1 MLGKRASQRGM
12 FEADHLYLDFV
23 GRDSFYGFLATER
36 GNLFRDEDF
45 GRLYCPDNGR
55 NSVPPSLLATAL
67 LLQAHDR
74 VSDEEAKRRADLD
87 LSWKVALGIEID
99 QRLFAKSTLQL
110 FRAQLILHDQVR
122 AVFQRSLEFARDSGY
137 LQGRKMKV
145 VLDTTPILG
154 RGAVKDTYNLLAD
167 GIKKLVWA
175 LAKKVA
181 RTKPEVWAREHGL
194 GHYYGS
200 SVKGE
205 AEIDWSDEN
214 ARAEFLKSIVADADQ
229 LLETARQTLAQVRAG
244 SDQEQAI
251 VAAAQLLS
259 QLLLQD
265 VERPAGGPGSSG
277 EPGDPRLKQG
287 VTRERIV
294 SVHDPEMR
302 HGHKS
307 ATKRFEGFPGLT
319 TRAGK
324 AAVAVDPDTQL
335 ITAVD
340 MLSANAGDSQCALEM
355 VEASE
360 ANTGI
365 EVEETIGD
373 CAFGDGATRE
383 IFEQAGRTL
392 VARVAHP
399 HNQGQFPKDALQIDL
414 AAGTCTCPAG
424 QVTHT
429 TVPDGTRQDR
439 KGRTH
444 SLRAFQFEAA
454 VCDKCSLRKAC
465 TRARPGKGRR
475 VRIHPQ
481 ERLLQ
486 AARALEASPQ
496 FHEYREKRQAAEH
509 RIGRLI
515 QLGVRQSRYF
525 GQAKTLFQVML
536 AATVANLTLT
546 ATKMMKMRPR
556 SGGKGITSSLLSMLR
571 RAFAALPA
579 IRLRPLGPVLRIP
592 ALFRPP
598 QPAFRLGF

>member
-1 MLGKRASQRGM
+1 MLGKRAPQRGM

-74 VSDEEAKRRADLD
+74 VSDDEAKARADFD
-87 LSWKVALGIEID
+87 VRWKVSLGIGID
-99 QRLFAKSTLQL
+99 ERPFAKSTLQL

-214 ARAEFLKSIVADADQ
+214 ARAKFLKSIVADADR

-251 VAAAQLLS
+251 VEAAQLLS

-277 EPGDPRLKQG
+277 EDGNARLKQG
-287 VTRERIV
+287 VTRDRIV

-307 ATKRFEGFPGLT
+307 ATKRFEGF
-319 TRAGK
+319 K

-340 MLSANAGDSQCALEM
+340 MLSANAGDSQSALEM

-373 CAFGDGATRE
+373 CAFGNGTTRE
-383 IFEQAGRTL
+383 IFEQAGRKL

-399 HNQGQFPKDALQIDL
+399 HNQGQFPKEAFAIDL
-414 AAGTCTCPAG
+414 EAGTCTCPAG
-424 QVTHT
+424 QVTHA

-439 KGRTH
+439 NGRTY

-454 VCDKCSLRKAC
+454 VCDECLLRKAC
-465 TRARPGKGRR
+465 TRARSGKGRG
-475 VRIHPQ
+475 VGIHPQ

-515 QLGVRQSRYF
+515 QLGIRKSRYF

-546 ATKMMKMRPR
+546 ATKTKKMRPANNA
-556 SGGKGITSSLLSMLR
+556 KGITSSLLSILT
-571 RAFAALPA
+571 RAFEALPP
-579 IRLRPLGPVLRIP
+579 IRLRPLGPVIRIP

>member
-1 MLGKRASQRGM
+1 MLGKRAPQRGM

-175 LAKKVA
+175 LAKKVVG
-181 RTKPEVWAREHGL
+181 TKPEVWAREHGL

-214 ARAEFLKSIVADADQ
+214 ARAKFLKSIVADADR

-244 SDQEQAI
+244 SDQEKAI
-251 VAAAQLLS
+251 VEAAQLLS

-277 EPGDPRLKQG
+277 EDGNARLKQG
-287 VTRERIV
+287 VTRDRIV

-307 ATKRFEGFPGLT
+307 ATKRFEGF
-319 TRAGK
+319 K

-360 ANTGI
+360 ANTGV

-373 CAFGDGATRE
+373 CAFGDGTTRE
-383 IFEQAGRTL
+383 IFEQAGRKL

-399 HNQGQFPKDALQIDL
+399 HNQGQFPKEAFAINLE
-414 AAGTCTCPAG
+414 AGTCTCPAG
-424 QVTHT
+424 QVTHA

-444 SLRAFQFEAA
+444 SLRAFQFETEACDRCALRAA
-454 VCDKCSLRKAC
+454 CMRSH
-465 TRARPGKGRR
+465 PGKGRR

-486 AARALEASPQ
+486 EARALQASPQ
-496 FHEYREKRQAAEH
+496 FSEYREKRQAAEH
-509 RIGRLI
+509 RLARLV

-525 GQAKTLFQVML
+525 GQAKTLFQVTL

-556 SGGKGITSSLLSMLR
+556 SGGKGLTSSLLSMLR
-571 RAFAALPA
+571 CAFAALPA
-579 IRLRPLGPVLRIP
+579 IRLRPLGPGLCIP

-598 QPAFRLGF
+598 RPAFRLGF

>member
-1 MLGKRASQRGM
+1 MLGKRAPQRGM

-74 VSDEEAKRRADLD
+74 VSDDEAKARADFD
-87 LSWKVALGIEID
+87 VRWKVSLGIGID
-99 QRLFAKSTLQL
+99 ERPFAKSTLQL
-110 FRAQLILHDQVR
+110 FRAQLILHDPVR
-122 AVFQRSLEFARDSGY
+122 LVFQRSLEFARESGY

-181 RTKPEVWAREHGL
+181 RTKPEVWARGHDL
-194 GHYYGS
+194 GRYYGS
-200 SVKGE
+200 SVKGA
-205 AEIDWSDEN
+205 AEIDWSDDQ
-214 ARAEFLKSIVADADQ
+214 ARAKFLKSIVADADR
-229 LLETARQTLAQVRAG
+229 LLETARQTLAQVPVG
-244 SDQEQAI
+244 SDQEKAI
-251 VAAAQLLS
+251 IEAAQLLS

-265 VERPAGGPGSSG
+265 VERPAEGPRPSG
-277 EPGDPRLKQG
+277 EQGDPRLKQG
-287 VTRERIV
+287 VTPDRIV

-307 ATKRFEGFPGLT
+307 ATKRFEGF
-319 TRAGK
+319 K
-324 AAVAVDPDTQL
+324 AAVAVEPDTQL

-340 MLSANAGDSQCALEM
+340 MLSANAEDSQRALEL
-355 VEASE
+355 VQASE
-360 ANTGI
+360 VNTGI

-373 CAFGDGATRE
+373 CAFGDGTTRE
-383 IFEQAGRTL
+383 IFEQAGRKL

-399 HNQGQFPKDALQIDL
+399 HNQGQFPKEAFAIDL
-414 AAGTCTCPAG
+414 EAGTCTCPAG

-429 TVPDGTRQDR
+429 TVPEGARQDR
-439 KGRTH
+439 MGRTH
-444 SLRAFQFEAA
+444 SLRAFQFEAEA
-454 VCDKCSLRKAC
+454 CDRCALRQAC
-465 TRARPGKGRR
+465 TRARPGKGRG

-486 AARALEASPQ
+486 AARALQASPQ

-525 GQAKTLFQVML
+525 GQTKTFFQVVL

-546 ATKMMKMRPR
+546 ATKMKKMRPG
-556 SGGKGITSSLLSMLR
+556 SGAKGLTSFLLSLLSR
-571 RAFAALPA
+571 TFKALLA
-579 IRLRPLGPVLRIP
+579 IRLPRLGPVLRIP
-592 ALFRPP
+592 ALSRLP
-598 QPAFRLGF
+598 QPAFRLDF

>member
-1 MLGKRASQRGM
+1 M
-12 FEADHLYLDFV
+12 
-23 GRDSFYGFLATER
+23 SFG
-36 GNLFRDEDF
+36 
-45 GRLYCPDNGR
+45 
-55 NSVPPSLLATAL
+55 
-67 LLQAHDR
+67 
-74 VSDEEAKRRADLD
+74 
-87 LSWKVALGIEID
+87 
-99 QRLFAKSTLQL
+99 KSTLQL

-122 AVFQRSLEFARDSGY
+122 SVFQRSLEYAQETGY

-214 ARAEFLKSIVADADQ
+214 ARAKFLKSIVADADQ
-229 LLETARQTLAQVRAG
+229 LLETARQTLAQVSAG

-251 VAAAQLLS
+251 VEAAQLLS

-277 EPGDPRLKQG
+277 EPGNPRLKQG
-287 VTRERIV
+287 VTRDRIV

-307 ATKRFEGFPGLT
+307 ASKRFEGF
-319 TRAGK
+319 K

-340 MLSANAGDSQCALEM
+340 MLSANAGDSQSALEM
-355 VEASE
+355 VAASE

-373 CAFGDGATRE
+373 CAFGDGTTRE
-383 IFEQAGRTL
+383 IFEQAGRKL

-399 HNQGQFPKDALQIDL
+399 HNQGQFPKEAFAIDL
-414 AAGTCTCPAG
+414 EAGTCTCPAG

-429 TVPDGTRQDR
+429 TVPEGTRRDR
-439 KGRTH
+439 NGRTH
-444 SLRAFQFEAA
+444 SLRAFQFETEA
-454 VCDKCSLRKAC
+454 CDRCALRPAC
-465 TRARPGKGRR
+465 MRGRPGKGRR

-486 AARALEASPQ
+486 AARALQANPQ
-496 FHEYREKRQAAEH
+496 FHEYRGTRQAAEH

-546 ATKMMKMRPR
+546 ATKMMKMRPQ
-556 SGGKGITSSLLSMLR
+556 SGAKGITSSLLSLLR
-571 RAFAALPA
+571 HAFKALPA
-579 IRLRPLGPVLRIP
+579 IRLRPLGPGLRIP

-598 QPAFRLGF
+598 RPAFRPGF

>member
-1 MLGKRASQRGM
+1 MLGKRAPQRGM

-74 VSDEEAKRRADLD
+74 VSDEEAKARADFD
-87 LSWKVALGIEID
+87 TRWKVALGIQID

-181 RTKPEVWAREHGL
+181 WTKPEVWAREHGL

-214 ARAEFLKSIVADADQ
+214 ARAEFLKSIVADADR
-229 LLETARQTLAQVRAG
+229 LLETARQTLAQVSAG

-251 VAAAQLLS
+251 VEAAQLLS

-265 VERPAGGPGSSG
+265 VERPAEGPGSSG

-287 VTRERIV
+287 VTRDRIV
-294 SVHDPEMR
+294 SVQDPEMR

-307 ATKRFEGFPGLT
+307 ATKRFEGF
-319 TRAGK
+319 K

-340 MLSANAGDSQCALEM
+340 MLSANAGDSQSALEM
-355 VEASE
+355 VQASE
-360 ANTGI
+360 VNTGI

-373 CAFGDGATRE
+373 CAFGDGTTRE
-383 IFEQAGRTL
+383 IFEQAGRKL
-392 VARVAHP
+392 VARVARP
-399 HNQGQFPKDALQIDL
+399 HNQGQFPKDAFQIDL
-414 AAGTCTCPAG
+414 VAGTCTCPAG
-424 QVTHT
+424 QVTHA
-429 TVPDGTRQDR
+429 TVPGGTRQDR
-439 KGRTH
+439 NGRTCCQ
-444 SLRAFQFEAA
+444 RAFQFEAA
-454 VCDKCSLRKAC
+454 VCDECLLRKAC
-465 TRARPGKGRR
+465 TRARSGKGRG
-475 VRIHPQ
+475 VTIHPQ

-496 FHEYREKRQAAEH
+496 FHEYRGKRQAAEH

-515 QLGVRQSRYF
+515 QLGIRKSRYF

-546 ATKMMKMRPR
+546 ATKMKKMRPG
-556 SGGKGITSSLLSMLR
+556 SGPKGLTSFLLSLLSR
-571 RAFAALPA
+571 TFKALLA
-579 IRLRPLGPVLRIP
+579 IRLPRLGPVLRIP
-592 ALFRPP
+592 ALSRLP
-598 QPAFRLGF
+598 QPAFRLDF

>member
-1 MLGKRASQRGM
+1 M

-36 GNLFRDEDF
+36 GNLFHDEDF

-74 VSDEEAKRRADLD
+74 VSDEEAKARADFD
-87 LSWKVALGIEID
+87 TRWKVALGIQID

-110 FRAQLILHDQVR
+110 FRAQLILHDRVR
-122 AVFQRSLEFARDSGY
+122 AVFQRSLEYAQETGY

-175 LAKKVA
+175 LAKRVA
-181 RTKPEVWAREHGL
+181 GMKPEVWARQHEL
-194 GHYYGS
+194 GRYYGS
-200 SVKGE
+200 SVKGQ
-205 AEIDWSDEN
+205 AEIDWNDEQ
-214 ARAEFLKSIVADADQ
+214 ARREFLKSIVADADC
-229 LLETARQTLAQVRAG
+229 LLETARQLLGSVPAG
-244 SDQEQAI
+244 SDQEKAI
-251 VAAAQLLS
+251 VEAAQLLS

-265 VERPAGGPGSSG
+265 VERLAEGPGPSG
-277 EPGDPRLKQG
+277 EDGDIRLKQG
-287 VTRERIV
+287 VTRDRIV

-307 ATKRFEGFPGLT
+307 ASKRFEGF
-319 TRAGK
+319 K
-324 AAVAVDPDTQL
+324 AAVAVDPESQL

-340 MLSANAGDSQCALEM
+340 ILKANAGDSERALEL
-355 VEASE
+355 VQAGEQ
-360 ANTGI
+360 NTGI
-365 EVEETIGD
+365 QVEETIGD
-373 CAFGDGATRE
+373 CAYGDGTTRE
-383 IFEQAGRTL
+383 IFEQAGRKL
-392 VARVAHP
+392 VARVARP
-399 HNQGQFPKDALQIDL
+399 NNQGQFRKDAFQIDL

-429 TVPDGTRQDR
+429 TIPEGTRQDR
-439 KGRTH
+439 NGRTH
-444 SLRAFQFEAA
+444 PLRAFQFEAA
-454 VCDKCSLRKAC
+454 VCDECLLRKAC
-465 TRARPGKGRR
+465 TRARSGKGRG
-475 VRIHPQ
+475 VTIHPQ

-486 AARALEASPQ
+486 AARALQSSPQ

-556 SGGKGITSSLLSMLR
+556 SEGKGIMSSLLSMLR
-571 RAFAALPA
+571 RAFEALPA
-579 IRLRPLGPVLRIP
+579 IRLRPLGPGLRIP

>member
-1 MLGKRASQRGM
+1 M

-36 GNLFRDEDF
+36 GNLFHDEDF

-74 VSDEEAKRRADLD
+74 VSDDEAKARADFD
-87 LSWKVALGIEID
+87 MRWKVALGTNLD

-122 AVFQRSLEFARDSGY
+122 SVFQRSLEFARESGY

-181 RTKPEVWAREHGL
+181 STKPEVWAREHGL
-194 GHYYGS
+194 EHYYGS

-214 ARAEFLKSIVADADQ
+214 ARAKFLKSIVADADR
-229 LLETARQTLAQVRAG
+229 LLETARQTLAQVKAG
-244 SDQEQAI
+244 SEQEQAI
-251 VAAAQLLS
+251 VEAAQLLS

-277 EPGDPRLKQG
+277 EDGNARLKQG
-287 VTRERIV
+287 VTRDRIV

-307 ATKRFEGFPGLT
+307 ATKRFEGF
-319 TRAGK
+319 K

-355 VEASE
+355 VKASE
-360 ANTGI
+360 ANTGV
-365 EVEETIGD
+365 EVEATIGD
-373 CAFGDGATRE
+373 CAFGDGTTRE
-383 IFEQAGRTL
+383 IFEQAGRKL

-399 HNQGQFPKDALQIDL
+399 HNQGQFPKEAFAIDL
-414 AAGTCTCPAG
+414 EAGTCTCPAG

-429 TVPDGTRQDR
+429 TVPCGAHKDR
-439 KGRTH
+439 NGRTI

-454 VCDKCSLRKAC
+454 VCDECLLRKAC
-465 TRARPGKGRR
+465 TRARSGKGRG
-475 VRIHPQ
+475 VMIHPQ
-481 ERLLQ
+481 ERLIQ
-486 AARALEASPQ
+486 EARALQASPQ
-496 FHEYREKRQAAEH
+496 FREYREKRQAAEH

-556 SGGKGITSSLLSMLR
+556 SGAKGITSSLLSMLR

-579 IRLRPLGPVLRIP
+579 IRLRPLGPGLCIP

-598 QPAFRLGF
+598 QPAFRLDF

>member
-1 MLGKRASQRGM
+1 MLGKRTFQRGM

-74 VSDEEAKRRADLD
+74 VSDDEAKARADFD
-87 LSWKVALGIEID
+87 LRWKVALGIGID
-99 QRLFAKSTLQL
+99 ERPFAKSTLQL
-110 FRAQLILHDQVR
+110 FRAQLILHDPVR
-122 AVFQRSLEFARDSGY
+122 LVFQGSLEFARESGY

-181 RTKPEVWAREHGL
+181 RMKPEVWAREHEL
-194 GHYYGS
+194 GRYYGS

-205 AEIDWSDEN
+205 AEIDWSDEQ
-214 ARAEFLKSIVADADQ
+214 ARAKFLKSIVADADR
-229 LLETARQTLAQVRAG
+229 LLETARRTLLQVPAG
-244 SDQEQAI
+244 SDPEKAI
-251 VAAAQLLS
+251 VEAAQLLS

-265 VERPAGGPGSSG
+265 VERPAGGPGPSG
-277 EPGDPRLKQG
+277 EDGDPRLKQG
-287 VTRERIV
+287 VTPGRIV

-307 ATKRFEGFPGLT
+307 ATKRFEGF
-319 TRAGK
+319 K

-340 MLSANAGDSQCALEM
+340 VLSANAGDSKRALEL

-360 ANTGI
+360 TNTGI
-365 EVEETIGD
+365 QVEETMGD
-373 CAFGDGATRE
+373 CAYGDGATRE
-383 IFEQAGRTL
+383 IFEQAGRKL
-392 VARVAHP
+392 VAGVAHP
-399 HNQGQFPKDALQIDL
+399 HNQGQFPKEAFIIDL
-414 AAGTCTCPAG
+414 EAGECTCPAG
-424 QVTHT
+424 EVTHT
-429 TVPDGTRQDR
+429 IFADGSRRAGD
-439 KGRTH
+439 GRRIEYRVFH
-444 SLRAFQFEAA
+444 FEAEA
-454 VCDKCSLRKAC
+454 CDRCALRPAC
-465 TRARPGKGRR
+465 TRARPGKGRKVR
-475 VRIHPQ
+475 VHPQ

-486 AARALEASPQ
+486 AARTLQASPE
-496 FHEYREKRQAAEH
+496 FGEYREKRQAAEH
-509 RIGRLI
+509 RLARLV
-515 QLGVRQSRYF
+515 QLGIRKSRYF

-546 ATKMMKMRPR
+546 ATKMKKIRPG
-556 SGGKGITSSLLSMLR
+556 SGAKGLSSFLLSLLR
-571 RAFAALPA
+571 RAFETLLPLW
-579 IRLRPLGPVLRIP
+579 LRRLGPALRIP
-592 ALFRPP
+592 ALFRLP
-598 QPAFRLGF
+598 QPAFRLDL

>member
-1 MLGKRASQRGM
+1 MLGKRSSQRGM
-12 FEADHLYLDFV
+12 FAADHLYLDFV

-36 GNLFRDEDF
+36 ANLFRDEDF

-74 VSDEEAKRRADLD
+74 VSDGEAKRRADLD

-110 FRAQLILHDQVR
+110 FRAQLILHDPVR
-122 AVFQRSLEFARDSGY
+122 LVFQRSLEYAQETGY
-137 LQGRKMKV
+137 LQGRQMKV

-181 RTKPEVWAREHGL
+181 RTKPEVWARGHDL
-194 GHYYGS
+194 GRYYGS

-205 AEIDWSDEN
+205 AEIDWSDGQ
-214 ARAEFLKSIVADADQ
+214 ARAKFLKSIVADADR
-229 LLETARQTLAQVRAG
+229 LLETARQTLQQVPVG
-244 SDQEQAI
+244 SDQEKAI
-251 VAAAQLLS
+251 IEAAQLLS

-265 VERPAGGPGSSG
+265 VERPAEGPRPSG
-277 EPGDPRLKQG
+277 EQGDPRLKQG
-287 VTRERIV
+287 VTPDRIV

-307 ATKRFEGFPGLT
+307 ATKRFEGF
-319 TRAGK
+319 K
-324 AAVAVDPDTQL
+324 AAVAVDPDSQL

-340 MLSANAGDSQCALEM
+340 MLSANAVDSERALEL
-355 VEASE
+355 VQASE
-360 ANTGI
+360 ANTGS

-373 CAFGDGATRE
+373 CAFGDGTTRE
-383 IFEQAGRTL
+383 IFEQAGRRL
-392 VARVAHP
+392 VARVAQP
-399 HNQGQFPKDALQIDL
+399 HNQGQFTKEAFRLDL
-414 AAGTCTCPAG
+414 EAGRCTCPAG
-424 QVTHT
+424 EVTHT
-429 TVPDGTRQDR
+429 MVPCGTHKDR
-439 KGRTH
+439 NGRRL
-444 SLRAFQFEAA
+444 SQRAFQFEAA
-454 VCDKCSLRKAC
+454 VCDRCSLREAC
-465 TRARPGKGRR
+465 TRARPGKGRG

-481 ERLLQ
+481 ERLMQ
-486 AARALEASPQ
+486 EARALQASPQ
-496 FHEYREKRQAAEH
+496 FHEYRQKRQAAEH

-546 ATKMMKMRPR
+546 ATRMQKMRCG
-556 SGGKGITSSLLSMLR
+556 SGAKGIMSSLLSMLR
-571 RAFAALPA
+571 RAFEALLA

-598 QPAFRLGF
+598 QPAFRPGF

>member
-1 MLGKRASQRGM
+1 MLGKRSSQHGM

-74 VSDEEAKRRADLD
+74 VSDEEAKARADFD
-87 LSWKVALGIEID
+87 MRWKVALGIQID
-99 QRLFAKSTLQL
+99 QRPFAKSTLQL
-110 FRAQLILHDQVR
+110 FRAQLILHDPMR
-122 AVFQRSLEFARDSGY
+122 LVFQRSLEYAQETGY

-145 VLDTTPILG
+145 VLDTTLILG

-181 RTKPEVWAREHGL
+181 RTKPEVWARGHGL
-194 GHYYGS
+194 GDYYGS

-214 ARAEFLKSIVADADQ
+214 ARAKFLKSIVADADR
-229 LLETARQTLAQVRAG
+229 LLETARQALAQVSVG
-244 SDQEQAI
+244 SDQEKAI
-251 VAAAQLLS
+251 VEAAQLLS

-265 VERPAGGPGSSG
+265 VERP
-277 EPGDPRLKQG
+277 EDGDTRLKQG
-287 VTRERIV
+287 VTRDRIV

-307 ATKRFEGFPGLT
+307 ATKRFEGF
-319 TRAGK
+319 K
-324 AAVAVDPDTQL
+324 AAVAVEPDTQL

-340 MLSANAGDSQCALEM
+340 MLSANAEDSQRALEL
-355 VEASE
+355 VQASE
-360 ANTGI
+360 VNTGI
-365 EVEETIGD
+365 EVEQTIGD
-373 CAFGDGATRE
+373 CAFGDGTTRE
-383 IFEQAGRTL
+383 IFEQAGRKL

-399 HNQGQFPKDALQIDL
+399 HNQGQFPKEAFAIDL
-414 AAGTCTCPAG
+414 EAGTCTCPAG

-429 TVPDGTRQDR
+429 TVPEGARQDR
-439 KGRTH
+439 MGRTH
-444 SLRAFQFEAA
+444 SLRAFQFEAEA
-454 VCDKCSLRKAC
+454 CDRCALRQAC
-465 TRARPGKGRR
+465 TRARPGKGRG

-486 AARALEASPQ
+486 AARALQASPQ

-509 RIGRLI
+509 RLARLI
-515 QLGVRQSRYF
+515 QLGVRQSRSF

-546 ATKMMKMRPR
+546 AAKMMKMRPG
-556 SGGKGITSSLLSMLR
+556 SGGKALTSSLLSMLR
-571 RAFAALPA
+571 RAFEALPA
-579 IRLRPLGPVLRIP
+579 FRLRPLGPGLRIP

-598 QPAFRLGF
+598 QPAFRPGF

>member
-1 MLGKRASQRGM
+1 M
-12 FEADHLYLDFV
+12 
-23 GRDSFYGFLATER
+23 SFG
-36 GNLFRDEDF
+36 
-45 GRLYCPDNGR
+45 
-55 NSVPPSLLATAL
+55 
-67 LLQAHDR
+67 
-74 VSDEEAKRRADLD
+74 
-87 LSWKVALGIEID
+87 
-99 QRLFAKSTLQL
+99 KSTLQL

-154 RGAVKDTYNLLAD
+154 RGAVKDTYNLLVD

-181 RTKPEVWAREHGL
+181 RTKPEVWARGQGL
-194 GHYYGS
+194 DRYYGS

-214 ARAEFLKSIVADADQ
+214 ARAKFLKSIVADADR
-229 LLETARQTLAQVRAG
+229 LLETARQTLQQVPVG
-244 SDQEQAI
+244 SEQEKAI
-251 VAAAQLLS
+251 VEAAQLLS

-265 VERPAGGPGSSG
+265 VERPAEGPGPSG
-277 EPGDPRLKQG
+277 EQGDPRLKHG

-307 ATKRFEGFPGLT
+307 ASKRFEGF
-319 TRAGK
+319 K
-324 AAVAVDPDTQL
+324 AAVAVDPDSQL

-340 MLSANAGDSQCALEM
+340 MLSANAVDSERGLEL
-355 VEASE
+355 VQASE

-373 CAFGDGATRE
+373 CAFGDGTTRE
-383 IFEQAGRTL
+383 IFEQAGRRL

-399 HNQGQFPKDALQIDL
+399 HNQGQFPKEAFAIDL
-414 AAGTCTCPAG
+414 EAGTCTCPAG
-424 QVTHT
+424 EVTHT
-429 TVPDGTRQDR
+429 TVANGTRRDR
-439 KGRTH
+439 DGRAIQY
-444 SLRAFQFEAA
+444 RAFQFETA
-454 VCDKCSLRKAC
+454 VCDRCALRPAC
-465 TRARPGKGRR
+465 MRACPGRGRG
-475 VRIHPQ
+475 VRLHPQ
-481 ERLLQ
+481 ERLIQ
-486 AARALEASPQ
+486 EARALQASPQ

-546 ATKMMKMRPR
+546 ATKMMKMMPR
-556 SGGKGITSSLLSMLR
+556 SGGKGLTSSLLSMLR
-571 RAFAALPA
+571 RAFEALPA

-598 QPAFRLGF
+598 QPAFRLDF

>member
-1 MLGKRASQRGM
+1 MLGKRAPQRGM

-23 GRDSFYGFLATER
+23 GRDSFYGFLAMER

-74 VSDEEAKRRADLD
+74 VSDEEAKARADFD
-87 LSWKVALGIEID
+87 MRWKVALGANLD
-99 QRLFAKSTLQL
+99 QRPFAKSTLQL

-122 AVFQRSLEFARDSGY
+122 SVFQRSLEFAQDSGY

-214 ARAEFLKSIVADADQ
+214 ARAKFLKSIVADADR
-229 LLETARQTLAQVRAG
+229 LLETARQTLAQVSAG

-287 VTRERIV
+287 VTRDRIV

-307 ATKRFEGFPGLT
+307 ASKRFEGF
-319 TRAGK
+319 K

-335 ITAVD
+335 ITAVG

-355 VEASE
+355 VAASE

-373 CAFGDGATRE
+373 CAFGDGTTRE
-383 IFEQAGRTL
+383 IFEQAGRKL
-392 VARVAHP
+392 VARVARP
-399 HNQGQFPKDALQIDL
+399 NNQDQFPKEAFVIDL
-414 AAGTCTCPAG
+414 GAGTCTCPAG

-439 KGRTH
+439 DGRTC
-444 SLRAFQFEAA
+444 SVRAFQFEAA
-454 VCDKCSLRKAC
+454 VCDKCLLRKAC
-465 TRARPGKGRR
+465 TRARPGKGRG
-475 VRIHPQ
+475 VRLHPQ

-486 AARALEASPQ
+486 EARALQASPE
-496 FHEYREKRQAAEH
+496 FSEYREKRQAAEH
-509 RIGRLI
+509 RLARLV
-515 QLGVRQSRYF
+515 QLGIRKSRYF

-546 ATKMMKMRPR
+546 ATKMNKMRP
-556 SGGKGITSSLLSMLR
+556 GNMAKGLTSFFLSLLR
-571 RAFAALPA
+571 RALEALPG

-592 ALFRPP
+592 ALFRLP
-598 QPAFRLGF
+598 QPAFRLNF

>member
-1 MLGKRASQRGM
+1 MLGKRAPQRGM

-74 VSDEEAKRRADLD
+74 VSDDEAKARADFD
-87 LSWKVALGIEID
+87 VRWKVSLGIGID
-99 QRLFAKSTLQL
+99 ERPFAKSTLQL
-110 FRAQLILHDQVR
+110 FRAQLILHDPVR
-122 AVFQRSLEFARDSGY
+122 LVFQRSLEFARESGY

-181 RTKPEVWAREHGL
+181 RTKPEVWARGHDL
-194 GHYYGS
+194 GRYYGS
-200 SVKGE
+200 SVKGA
-205 AEIDWSDEN
+205 AEIDWSDDQ
-214 ARAEFLKSIVADADQ
+214 ARAKFLKSIVADADR
-229 LLETARQTLAQVRAG
+229 LLETARQTLAQVPVG
-244 SDQEQAI
+244 SDQEKAI
-251 VAAAQLLS
+251 IEAAQLLS

-265 VERPAGGPGSSG
+265 VERPAEGPRPSG
-277 EPGDPRLKQG
+277 EQGDPRLKQG
-287 VTRERIV
+287 VTPDRIV

-307 ATKRFEGFPGLT
+307 ATKRFEGF
-319 TRAGK
+319 K
-324 AAVAVDPDTQL
+324 AAVAVDPDSQL
-335 ITAVD
+335 ITAVGL
-340 MLSANAGDSQCALEM
+340 LSANAGDSERALEL
-355 VEASE
+355 VKASE

-365 EVEETIGD
+365 QVEETMGD
-373 CAFGDGATRE
+373 CAYGDGTTRE
-383 IFEQAGRTL
+383 IFEQAGRKL
-392 VARVAHP
+392 VARVANP
-399 HNQGQFPKDALQIDL
+399 HNQGQFPKEAFTIDL
-414 AAGTCTCPAG
+414 EAGTCTCPAG
-424 QVTHT
+424 EVTHT
-429 TVPDGTRQDR
+429 TVANGTRRDR
-439 KGRTH
+439 DGRAIQY
-444 SLRAFQFEAA
+444 RAFQFEAA
-454 VCDKCSLRKAC
+454 VCDRCSLREAC
-465 TRARPGKGRR
+465 TRARPGQGRG

-481 ERLLQ
+481 ERLMQ
-486 AARALEASPQ
+486 EARALQASPQ
-496 FHEYREKRQAAEH
+496 FHEYRKKRQAAEH

-556 SGGKGITSSLLSMLR
+556 SGGKGLTSSLLSMLR
-571 RAFAALPA
+571 RAFEALPA

-592 ALFRPP
+592 VLFRPP
-598 QPAFRLGF
+598 QPAFRPGF

>member
-1 MLGKRASQRGM
+1 MLGKRSSQRGM

-23 GRDSFYGFLATER
+23 GRDSFFGFLATER

-74 VSDEEAKRRADLD
+74 VSDDEAKARADFD
-87 LSWKVALGIEID
+87 MRWKVALGTNLD

-122 AVFQRSLEFARDSGY
+122 SVFQRSLEFARESGY

-154 RGAVKDTYNLLAD
+154 RGAVKDTYNLLGD

-181 RTKPEVWAREHGL
+181 GTKPEVWAREHGL

-214 ARAEFLKSIVADADQ
+214 ARAKFLKSIVADADR
-229 LLETARQTLAQVRAG
+229 LLETARQTLAQVRVG
-244 SDQEQAI
+244 SEQEQAI
-251 VAAAQLLS
+251 VEAAQLLS

-265 VERPAGGPGSSG
+265 VERPAGGPGPAG
-277 EPGDPRLKQG
+277 EQAGPRLKQG
-287 VTRERIV
+287 VTRNRIV

-307 ATKRFEGFPGLT
+307 STKRFEGF
-319 TRAGK
+319 K

-340 MLSANAGDSQCALEM
+340 MLSANAGDSRCALEM

-360 ANTGI
+360 ANTGV

-373 CAFGDGATRE
+373 CAFGDGTTRE
-383 IFEQAGRTL
+383 IFEQAGRKL
-392 VARVAHP
+392 VARVARP
-399 HNQGQFPKDALQIDL
+399 NNQGQFPKDAFQIDL

-439 KGRTH
+439 KGQTH

-454 VCDKCSLRKAC
+454 VCDECLLRKVC
-465 TRARPGKGRR
+465 TRARLGQGRA
-475 VRIHPQ
+475 VTIHPQ
-481 ERLLQ
+481 ERLIQ
-486 AARALEASPQ
+486 EARALQASPQ
-496 FHEYREKRQAAEH
+496 FREYREKRQAAEH
-509 RIGRLI
+509 RLARLA

-556 SGGKGITSSLLSMLR
+556 SGAKGITSSLLSMLR
-571 RAFAALPA
+571 RAFEALPA
-579 IRLRPLGPVLRIP
+579 IRLRPLGPGLRIP

-598 QPAFRLGF
+598 QPAFRLDF

>member
-1 MLGKRASQRGM
+1 MLGKRSSQRGM

-67 LLQAHDR
+67 LLQAYDR
-74 VSDEEAKRRADLD
+74 VSDDEAKARADFD
-87 LSWKVALGIEID
+87 VRWKVSLGIGID
-99 QRLFAKSTLQL
+99 DRPFATSSRCPCGKSTLQL

-145 VLDTTPILG
+145 VLDTTAILG

-175 LAKKVA
+175 LAKKVG
-181 RTKPEVWAREHGL
+181 RMKPEVWAREHEFGR
-194 GHYYGS
+194 YYGS

-205 AEIDWSDEN
+205 AEIDWSDEQ
-214 ARAEFLKSIVADADQ
+214 ARAGFLKSVVADADR
-229 LLETARQTLAQVRAG
+229 LLETARQALVQVRAG
-244 SDQEQAI
+244 SDQEKAI
-251 VAAAQLLS
+251 VEAAQLLS

-265 VERPAGGPGSSG
+265 VERP
-277 EPGDPRLKQG
+277 EDGDTRLKQG
-287 VTRERIV
+287 VTRDRIV

-307 ATKRFEGFPGLT
+307 ATKRFEGF
-319 TRAGK
+319 K
-324 AAVAVDPDTQL
+324 AAVAVEPDTQL

-340 MLSANAGDSQCALEM
+340 MLSANAEDSQRALEL
-355 VEASE
+355 VQASE
-360 ANTGI
+360 VNTGI

-373 CAFGDGATRE
+373 CAFGDGTTRE
-383 IFEQAGRTL
+383 IFEQAGRKL

-399 HNQGQFPKDALQIDL
+399 HNQGQFPKEAFAIDL
-414 AAGTCTCPAG
+414 EAGTCTCPAG

-429 TVPDGTRQDR
+429 TVPEGARQDR
-439 KGRTH
+439 NGRTC
-444 SLRAFQFEAA
+444 SLRAFQFEAEA
-454 VCDKCSLRKAC
+454 CDRCALRPAC
-465 TRARPGKGRR
+465 MRARPGKGRG

-486 AARALEASPQ
+486 AARALQASPQ
-496 FHEYREKRQAAEH
+496 FHEYREKRQATEH

-525 GQAKTLFQVML
+525 GQTKTFFQVVL

-546 ATKMMKMRPR
+546 ATKMKKMRPG
-556 SGGKGITSSLLSMLR
+556 SGAKGLTSFLLSLLSR
-571 RAFAALPA
+571 TFKALLA
-579 IRLRPLGPVLRIP
+579 IRLPRLGPVLRIP
-592 ALFRPP
+592 ALSRLP
-598 QPAFRLGF
+598 QPAFRLDF

>member
-1 MLGKRASQRGM
+1 MLGKRSLQRGM
-12 FEADHLYLDFV
+12 FEADHLYLDYV
-23 GRDSFYGFLATER
+23 GRESFYGFLATER

-74 VSDEEAKRRADLD
+74 VSDEEAKARADFD
-87 LSWKVALGIEID
+87 TRWKVALGIEID

-181 RTKPEVWAREHGL
+181 RTKPQVWAREHGL

-214 ARAEFLKSIVADADQ
+214 ARAKFLKSIVADADR
-229 LLETARQTLAQVRAG
+229 LLETARQTLAQVSAG

-251 VAAAQLLS
+251 VEAAQLLS

-265 VERPAGGPGSSG
+265 VERPAEGPGSSG
-277 EPGDPRLKQG
+277 EQGEDPRLKQG
-287 VTRERIV
+287 VTRDRIV

-307 ATKRFEGFPGLT
+307 ASKRFEGF
-319 TRAGK
+319 K

-383 IFEQAGRTL
+383 IFEQAGRKL
-392 VARVAHP
+392 VARVARP
-399 HNQGQFPKDALQIDL
+399 HNQGQFPKEAFQIDL
-414 AAGTCTCPAG
+414 TAGTCTCPAG
-424 QVTHT
+424 EVTHT
-429 TVPDGTRQDR
+429 TVPCGRRKDR
-439 KGRTH
+439 GGRTV
-444 SLRAFQFEAA
+444 SARTFQFEAE
-454 VCDKCSLRKAC
+454 VCDRCPLRPAC
-465 TRARPGKGRR
+465 LRARPGKGRT

-486 AARALEASPQ
+486 QARALQASPA
-496 FHEYREKRQAAEH
+496 FAAYRTKRQAAEH

-546 ATKMMKMRPR
+546 ATKMKKMRPG
-556 SGGKGITSSLLSMLR
+556 SGAKAIMSSLLSMLR
-571 RAFAALPA
+571 RAFEALAA
-579 IRLRPLGPVLRIP
+579 IRFRPLGSELRMP
-592 ALFRPP
+592 ALFRPL